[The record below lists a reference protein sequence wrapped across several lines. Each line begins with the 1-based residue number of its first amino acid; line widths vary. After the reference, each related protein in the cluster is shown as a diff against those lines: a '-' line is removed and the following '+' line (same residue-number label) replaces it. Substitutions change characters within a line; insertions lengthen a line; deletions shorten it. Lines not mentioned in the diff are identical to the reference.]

1 MGTDIYHILVV
12 DDEKP
17 VRSVVSAMLTKMGV
31 KVTAA
36 DSGEQGLDFFS
47 GNKFDLVITD
57 YDMPGITGMDLAE
70 QIKKESPAT
79 LIVLITGSEKGVNLA
94 RNKDNPI
101 DQVLFKPFTFA
112 EMAETVQ
119 GLLHC

>member
-1 MGTDIYHILVV
+1 MLFSIGLALRLLEEQLVV
-12 DDEKP
+12 FLFAQIP
-17 VRSVVSAMLTKMGV
+17 Y
-31 KVTAA
+31 
-36 DSGEQGLDFFS
+36 QQ
-47 GNKFDLVITD
+47 
-57 YDMPGITGMDLAE
+57 LAE